1 MSSGNKPSGT
11 WDQTIGSS
19 KESLGNLL
27 GHENL
32 RKSGQEQNATGKA
45 QEAENMVSD
54 WGEGVASRVMGA
66 LGSVGAAVKG
76 DTEHQKRYSEMRDQ
90 GRDKQHATES

>member
-1 MSSGNKPSGT
+1 
-11 WDQTIGSS
+11 
-19 KESLGNLL
+19 
-27 GHENL
+27 
-32 RKSGQEQNATGKA
+32 
-45 QEAENMVSD
+45 MVSD

-90 GRDKQHATES
+90 GRDKQHATESRVDERF